1 VIRSKTDPGARAEPA
16 KKKKMELAST
26 RRPILL
32 SRFDDNIAKKSNTV
46 DTVRSQRK
54 AATKSTWKRNIEIE
68 VWTAGFRYS
77 WRT

>member
-32 SRFDDNIAKKSNTV
+32 SRFDDNIAKKAIQWTLSGH
-46 DTVRSQRK
+46 RGRQRPK
-54 AATKSTWKRNIEIE
+54 AHGKEIL
-68 VWTAGFRYS
+68 R
-77 WRT
+77 